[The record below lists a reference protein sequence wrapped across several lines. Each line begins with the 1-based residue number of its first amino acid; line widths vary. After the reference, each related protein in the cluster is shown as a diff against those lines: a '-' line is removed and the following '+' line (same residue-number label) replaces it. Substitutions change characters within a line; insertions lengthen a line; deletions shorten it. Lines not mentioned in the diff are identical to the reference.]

1 MRRIIGNVVKK
12 IFGGR
17 KSAAT
22 RRTPPPPA
30 PPPGPVIVR
39 REEHT
44 ISRTRIDENALKV
57 LNRLA
62 RHNHTAFLVGGGV
75 RDLLL
80 DRPVKD
86 FDIATSAHPNEIKQ
100 LFRNCRLIGRRF
112 RLAHIL
118 FKGMVIEVSTFRRQA
133 GFSDEGDLLIRSD
146 NTFGTPEEDA
156 RRRDF
161 TVNGL
166 FYSITDFSVVD
177 YVGGLE
183 DLTARLI
190 RTIGDPGIRFQ
201 EDPVRILR
209 GIRLAARLG
218 FAVEPATRR
227 AMTEHRDGI
236 WKCAAPR
243 VLEEFVRMLNQG
255 AAAASFPLLDELGVL
270 AGMLPGFAA
279 AYAKPQIRAEVDRD
293 LAALDA
299 HVKPR
304 AGLAAG
310 LSLAVLYYPL
320 LHAGLE
326 AAGADAD
333 RVRLAA
339 DLLAADLERLSFPRA
354 QMDRAVTLLVAQ
366 QRLTRPAGGRQR
378 PSALVSRGWFPDALT
393 LFEITQGDS
402 PEGRAT
408 LRRWRTLHD
417 QAARAAAARREAGPE
432 EAETTADE
440 GEQGPGS
447 RPAGSRRRRR
457 RGGRGRRRRPAAGA
471 GEGSPGTAGTE
482 AG

>member
-1 MRRIIGNVVKK
+1 MRRIIGNVVRK
-12 IFGGR
+12 IFGRR
-17 KSAAT
+17 KASAA
-22 RRTPPPPA
+22 RRAEPPP
-30 PPPGPVIVR
+30 PVIVR

-44 ISRTRIDENALKV
+44 ISRSRLDENALKV

-62 RHNHTAFLVGGGV
+62 RHNYTAFLVGGGV

-118 FKGMVIEVSTFRRQA
+118 FKGGTVIEVSTFRRQA

-161 TVNGL
+161 TINGL
-166 FYSITDFSVVD
+166 FYSITDFSVID

-183 DLTARLI
+183 DLEARLI

-218 FAVEPATRR
+218 LAIEPATRR
-227 AMTEHRDGI
+227 AMGEHREAI

-255 AAAASFPLLDELGVL
+255 AASASFPLLAHVGVL
-270 AGMLPGFAA
+270 EGMLPGFAA
-279 AYAKPQIRAEVDRD
+279 AYAKPAIRAEVDRD

-304 AGLAAG
+304 TGLTAGLA
-310 LSLAVLYYPL
+310 LAVLYYPL
-320 LHAGLE
+320 LHDGLE
-326 AAGADAD
+326 AASADAD

-339 DLLAADLERLSFPRA
+339 ELLEADLGRLSFPRG
-354 QMDRAVTLLVAQ
+354 QMDRAVTLLAAQ
-366 QRLTRPAGGRQR
+366 QRLARQGTSRQR
-378 PSALVSRGWFPDALT
+378 PAALAARGWFPDALT
-393 LFEITQGDS
+393 LFEITQGDT

-408 LRRWRTLHD
+408 LRRWRTLREQVAGTARD
-417 QAARAAAARREAGPE
+417 AAVGEAGTG
-432 EAETTADE
+432 AEHPGRDGDEPAD
-440 GEQGPGS
+440 G
-447 RPAGSRRRRR
+447 RPRGKRRRR
-457 RGGRGRRRRPAAGA
+457 RGGRGRKRRTAAD
-471 GEGSPGTAGTE
+471 SPGTDAEPTETDAG
-482 AG
+482 